1 MRRTLHPKTVGAFV
15 IAAVVLGVLAAIY
28 LGAGRVL
35 QHRVRFVVVFSEDLS
50 GLEVDA
56 PVKFRGVPVGRVAS
70 IHISLAS
77 ATEPLRELHLPVIIE
92 INETRLREMG
102 GELDLADPRTIG
114 TLVDH
119 GLRARLALESL
130 LANRRYVAL
139 DVLPGAPR
147 APPPRPGLP
156 YPEIPVHAEPG
167 LAALQANASK
177 LIARLEGLDLEGLVG
192 DLRRGASSLDRAASR
207 FEAAVAGAPSTLR
220 AADAAFA
227 SLGGAARAIEA
238 GVPPLTADA
247 RAAVGELRATLQAAR
262 GAVHHVDQL
271 VDPASPLAWQLS
283 ATLAEV
289 QSASRALRHLAEG
302 LDRDPSAI
310 VRGRAEA
317 RR

>member
-1 MRRTLHPKTVGAFV
+1 MPRTLHPKTVGAFV
-15 IAAVVLGVLAAIY
+15 IASVLLGVLAAIY

-35 QHRVRFVVVFSEDLS
+35 QRRVRFVVVFSDDLS

-56 PVKFRGVPVGRVAS
+56 PVKFRGVPVGRVSS
-70 IHISLAS
+70 IHISLTS
-77 ATEPLRELHLPVIIE
+77 ATEPLRELHMPVVIE
-92 INETRLREMG
+92 INETRLRQMG
-102 GELDLADPRTIG
+102 GELDLSDPHTIG

-139 DVLPGAPR
+139 DVVPGAPP
-147 APPPRPGLP
+147 APPPWARLP

-167 LAALQANASK
+167 LAALQADASK
-177 LIARLEGLDLEGLVG
+177 LMAKLQGLDLEGLVG
-192 DLRRGASSLDRAASR
+192 DLRRGASSLERATSR
-207 FEAAVAGAPSTLR
+207 FEAAVAAAPSTLR

-238 GVPPLTADA
+238 GVPPLAADA
-247 RAAVGELRATLQAAR
+247 RVAVGELRATLQAAN
-262 GAVHHVDQL
+262 GAARHVDQL
-271 VDPASPLAWQLS
+271 VDPGSPLAWQLT
-283 ATLAEV
+283 ATLAEI
-289 QSASRALRHLAEG
+289 QRTSRSLRHLAEE